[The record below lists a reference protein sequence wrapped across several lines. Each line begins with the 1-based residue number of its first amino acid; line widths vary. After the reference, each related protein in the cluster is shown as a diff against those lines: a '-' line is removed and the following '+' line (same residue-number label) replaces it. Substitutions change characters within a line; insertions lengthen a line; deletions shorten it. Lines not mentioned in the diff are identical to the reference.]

1 MNFFWFERTNNFNI
15 KELSEE
21 LEDNGFS
28 GVLFTYSF
36 FNDDY
41 FVKIANAIDSNKKIK
56 YMVAIRPYAI
66 SAQYLCMINN
76 AFKKISKDRIVINI
90 ITGWVHDQEKSIG
103 GIQGNVNDLSNNIDR
118 SNYLIEYVKSLKNV
132 KSSIPEFY
140 VSVTNEIL
148 FKNVCNNKVIVP
160 YSLYKQN
167 RFDLDGEKTMIS
179 VFPIIVKDEQELLS
193 LKKEKIEQD
202 AEYFTIETFE
212 KFLNELES
220 KKITNVLVGN
230 DSPELSKKNILSFV
244 SDFTNKKINILGG
257 KK

>member
-118 SNYLIEYVKSLKNV
+118 SNYLIEYVKSLTSGIYDLILVDSTDPIGPGEGLFSND
-132 KSSIPEFY
+132 FY
-140 VSVTNEIL
+140 DNCYRIL
-148 FKNVCNNKVIVP
+148 TEEGILINQHESP
-160 YSLYKQN
+160 Y
-167 RFDLDGEKTMIS
+167 
-179 VFPIIVKDEQELLS
+179 
-193 LKKEKIEQD
+193 
-202 AEYFTIETFE
+202 FE
-212 KFLNELES
+212 KYQKLIND
-220 KKITNVLVGN
+220 KKKYHYL
-230 DSPELSKKNILSFV
+230 K
-244 SDFTNKKINILGG
+244 
-257 KK
+257 